1 MKRRNDFQFK
11 SIEDFILEG
20 KIPANEKLVLLA
32 LVRLAGDGKRV
43 RVKRREIG
51 RLASLSVASVKRAV
65 KGLEEKGWI
74 RIYREPGEENEYELV
89 FYDRFGREA
98 EGYGSFQ
105 DSGFSPG
112 SGREA
117 VRRFRIRCP
126 GAVHF
131 EACPFGIF
139 LEFLAEFLAIFMP
152 DFWNFT
158 GSGKNQCLGVH
169 FSEREEGTDGVT
181 GVVPDLNRG
190 GPGGN
195 GGMEMGDYGGKPG
208 DTERVKSAGREEERS
223 WAKDKELGDGSGGPH
238 PGPYNYKEDDD
249 YYVSSSSSNNNS
261 TPTYTNVSILKA
273 KIMPDPG
280 GESGGT
286 GSGSVYSS
294 PEARKEVTKL
304 WEETFGRRFPFRGE
318 EFSDRVLRAADYMVY
333 LARNGRLRRLWSA
346 ERYLRKLM
354 QVKIEPFPDY
364 LTRRRMVEEAEERMR
379 RLEEHMIRQVEARMR
394 EEMAR
399 PKGPRF
405 C

>member
-1 MKRRNDFQFK
+1 
-11 SIEDFILEG
+11 
-20 KIPANEKLVLLA
+20 
-32 LVRLAGDGKRV
+32 
-43 RVKRREIG
+43 
-51 RLASLSVASVKRAV
+51 
-65 KGLEEKGWI
+65 
-74 RIYREPGEENEYELV
+74 
-89 FYDRFGREA
+89 
-98 EGYGSFQ
+98 
-105 DSGFSPG
+105 
-112 SGREA
+112 
-117 VRRFRIRCP
+117 
-126 GAVHF
+126 
-131 EACPFGIF
+131 
-139 LEFLAEFLAIFMP
+139 
-152 DFWNFT
+152 
-158 GSGKNQCLGVH
+158 
-169 FSEREEGTDGVT
+169 
-181 GVVPDLNRG
+181 
-190 GPGGN
+190 
-195 GGMEMGDYGGKPG
+195 
-208 DTERVKSAGREEERS
+208 
-223 WAKDKELGDGSGGPH
+223 
-238 PGPYNYKEDDD
+238 
-249 YYVSSSSSNNNS
+249 
-261 TPTYTNVSILKA
+261 
-273 KIMPDPG
+273 MPDPG